1 MSNPTAAATHHKVI
15 ILGSGPAGLTAA
27 VYSARAS
34 LNPVLI
40 HGPLAGG
47 QLTTTTDVENFPGFP
62 EGVMGPDLMQLME
75 KQATRFGTDVKVDT
89 IVQADLSR
97 RPFTLKGQS
106 RSYTCDSLIIATG
119 AAPKYIGA
127 KNERELLGYGVS
139 TCATCDGAFFRNK
152 VIAVVGGGD
161 SACEEASFLTRFAS
175 KLYLI
180 HRRDSLR
187 ASKIMQQR
195 VLSNPKIEMV
205 WNKNVAEVQGDKQ
218 IGVTGLVLE
227 DTRDGSTS
235 LLQTDA
241 LFVAIGHT
249 PNSQLFTEQ
258 LKMDENGYLLHKPDS
273 TETNIPGVF
282 VCGDVQ
288 DHVFRQA
295 ITAAGSGCMAAIG
308 AERWLEAQHAG

>member
-1 MSNPTAAATHHKVI
+1 MSDSTNNPNHHKVI

-27 VYSARAS
+27 IYTARAS
-34 LNPVLI
+34 LNPLLI

-62 EGVMGPDLMQLME
+62 EGIMGPELMQLME
-75 KQATRFGTDVKVDT
+75 KQAVRFGTTIAVDT
-89 IVQADLSR
+89 IVKADVTQ
-97 RPFTLKGQS
+97 RPIQLVGQS
-106 RSYTCDSLIIATG
+106 GTYTCDSLIISTG

-127 KNERELLGYGVS
+127 QNERELLGYGVS

-152 VIAVVGGGD
+152 IITVVGGGD

-187 ASKIMQQR
+187 ASKIMQDR
-195 VLSNPKIEMV
+195 VLSNPKIEV
-205 WNKNVAEVQGDKQ
+205 LWNKGVVAVEGSKKD
-218 IGVTGLVLE
+218 GVTALVLE
-227 DTRDGSTS
+227 DTKTKERST
-235 LLQTDA
+235 LPADA

-249 PNSQLFTEQ
+249 PNSHLFKGQLE
-258 LKMDENGYLLHKPDS
+258 MDENGYLLHKADS
-273 TETNIPGVF
+273 PETNVPGVF
-282 VCGDVQ
+282 VSGDVQ

-295 ITAAGSGCMAAIG
+295 ITAAGSGCQAAIG
-308 AERWLEAQHAG
+308 AERYLESLHE